1 MTKQFKDIT
10 YLGSEIDDL
19 DTYNLLPDYLK
30 DFYLNNNG
38 LIAYNGGLHI
48 RGCAN
53 FPEWHSLKEYW
64 FGKMKL
70 SHLFSTININDI
82 PFAQDCFGDQ
92 YIIRNNKLGRVLAE
106 IDEFQDLKIVFCE
119 FLHQVTSN
127 VYEFLAI
134 ENISQFNLKPNQL
147 INAFPPFCMDIK
159 QRILKPIDL
168 TKRITFLSEFSKQI
182 KNLPDGTNIQFDV
195 K

>member
-1 MTKQFKDIT
+1 
-10 YLGSEIDDL
+10 
-19 DTYNLLPDYLK
+19 
-30 DFYLNNNG
+30 
-38 LIAYNGGLHI
+38 
-48 RGCAN
+48 
-53 FPEWHSLKEYW
+53 
-64 FGKMKL
+64 MKL

-106 IDEFQDLKIVFCE
+106 IDEFQDLKIDFYE

-134 ENISQFNLKPNQL
+134 ENISQFNLQPNQL

-168 TKRITFLSEFSKQI
+168 TERITFLSEFSKQI